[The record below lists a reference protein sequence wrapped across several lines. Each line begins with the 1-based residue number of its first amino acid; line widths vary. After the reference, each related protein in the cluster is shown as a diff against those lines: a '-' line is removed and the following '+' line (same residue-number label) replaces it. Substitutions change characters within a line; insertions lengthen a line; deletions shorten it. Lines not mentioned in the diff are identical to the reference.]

1 MEIIKND
8 EAADKNLKSELD
20 QLVGGINIKEKTESF
35 GAIDQF
41 FEKLNSLPE
50 EQKNLALQHALGKS
64 SLTID
69 GSKKKLSSLAKLF
82 DKAVDQEN
90 GTWKIRL
97 KEGVSLRESSTSDV
111 VNPETSNSWAQ
122 DTTETS
128 GGSDSTSKNYVEIAS
143 ANNPK
148 AVASK
153 TPAGAGEKA
162 DEAVQAVDGTQEANT
177 GAGEKAD
184 EAVQAVDGTQ
194 EANTGASKAPAGA
207 NGEKPT
213 NYVEIAS
220 ANDPEAMASKTPAGA
235 GEKKDEAA
243 QTTPATEEEPDD
255 ADLEGLS
262 AEEQELVSSL
272 LNEKNSP
279 LAYLIQKSSNFAKI
293 QAQKGYGADAD
304 TLLEIR
310 EDKILWNQTRR
321 ALSGLLDWIGSDLSS
336 VEFASLTPESVL
348 SMGFISQDMKE
359 KIEASGPESVK
370 SLWNDEA
377 YERKS
382 PYTNNFALKK
392 KENADSDQQ
401 VVDGKADD
409 SSLTPEDASVDTTKE
424 HLETNANHPYELG
437 RRFIDGIHHE
447 VVRLPSF
454 EQLPKD
460 KDGEYKRPAS
470 PKKIYR
476 VDVPGKAFHCFDNGK
491 CQDLKTEEMADTKDV
506 VANVAKLQEQL
517 PTKKA
522 NLIKAFEL
530 QEMDGGYYTRE
541 GDASLYTIDEVGTLY
556 AAGPHW
562 VQKFLWGKADHWEV
576 AKVEDL
582 PSREFLKTATIRTLG
597 LQQTDENCY
606 GKEWWSGAFAFDKQG
621 KLCYAGID
629 RGRMVFE
636 GLDALGHSTQEP
648 AKDAV
653 KDSLQMLYSP
663 LWVPQPVENQVQI
676 PFKPQVTTPQEPWAA
691 WDSADLEKPWKEVA
705 ELPEEVKYIEV

>member
-20 QLVGGINIKEKTESF
+20 QLVGGINIKEKNESF

-41 FEKLNSLPE
+41 FEKLNGLPE

-69 GSKKKLSSLAKLF
+69 GTKKKLSSLAKLF

-90 GTWKIRL
+90 GTWKIKL
-97 KEGVSLRESSTSDV
+97 KEGVSLRESSPSDV
-111 VNPETSNSWAQ
+111 ANPETSNSWAQ

-128 GGSDSTSKNYVEIAS
+128 GGSDST
-143 ANNPK
+143 PK
-148 AVASK
+148 
-153 TPAGAGEKA
+153 
-162 DEAVQAVDGTQEANT
+162 
-177 GAGEKAD
+177 
-184 EAVQAVDGTQ
+184 
-194 EANTGASKAPAGA
+194 
-207 NGEKPT
+207 

-220 ANDPEAMASKTPAGA
+220 ANDPEAMVSKTPAGA
-235 GEKKDEAA
+235 GEKKDEAV
-243 QTTPATEEEPDD
+243 QTTPATEEEQDD

-336 VEFASLTPESVL
+336 VELASLTPESVL

-401 VVDGKADD
+401 IVNEKTDD
-409 SSLTPEDASVDTTKE
+409 SSLTPEDASVDPTKE
-424 HLETNANHPYELG
+424 YRETNANHPYELG
-437 RRFIDGIHHE
+437 RRFIDGIYHE
-447 VVRLPSF
+447 VFRLPSF

-506 VANVAKLQEQL
+506 IAKVAKLQEQL
-517 PTKKA
+517 PMKKA

-530 QEMDGGYYTRE
+530 QEMDGGYYARE

-562 VQKFLWGKADHWEV
+562 VQKFLWGKADHWEA

-636 GLDALGHSTQEP
+636 GLDTLGHSVQEP
-648 AKDAV
+648 AKDVV
-653 KDSLQMLYSP
+653 KDSLQMLYTP

-676 PFKPQVTTPQEPWAA
+676 PFKPQVMTVQEPWAA

>member
-69 GSKKKLSSLAKLF
+69 GSKKRLSSLAKLF

-90 GTWKIRL
+90 GTWKIKL
-97 KEGVSLRESSTSDV
+97 KEGVSLRESSSSDV

-122 DTTETS
+122 DTTEAS
-128 GGSDSTSKNYVEIAS
+128 GGSDST
-143 ANNPK
+143 PK
-148 AVASK
+148 
-153 TPAGAGEKA
+153 
-162 DEAVQAVDGTQEANT
+162 
-177 GAGEKAD
+177 
-184 EAVQAVDGTQ
+184 
-194 EANTGASKAPAGA
+194 
-207 NGEKPT
+207 

-235 GEKKDEAA
+235 GEKKDEAV

-336 VEFASLTPESVL
+336 LELASLTPESVL
-348 SMGFISQDMKE
+348 SIGFISQDMKE
-359 KIEASGPESVK
+359 RIEASGPESVK

-401 VVDGKADD
+401 VVDGKTDVVDEA
-409 SSLTPEDASVDTTKE
+409 LQQTQPGVKNEDGEKSAES
-424 HLETNANHPYELG
+424 TNELK
-437 RRFIDGIHHE
+437 RWLVDGIPHE
-447 VVRLPSF
+447 IVKVSSF
-454 EQLPKD
+454 DQLPKD
-460 KDGEYKRPAS
+460 ENWAYKWSAS
-470 PKKIYR
+470 PKKLYK
-476 VDVPGKAFHCFDNGK
+476 VAVAGKIFHCFDNGK
-491 CQDLKTEEMADTKDV
+491 CQDMKTEEMADTKDV
-506 VANVAKLQEQL
+506 VAKVAKLQEQL

-562 VQKFLWGKADHWEV
+562 VQKFLWGKADHWEA

-636 GLDALGHSTQEP
+636 GLETLGHSVQEP

>member
-1 MEIIKND
+1 MRSVEIIKND

-20 QLVGGINIKEKTESF
+20 QLVGGINIKEKNESF

-90 GTWKIRL
+90 GTWKIKL
-97 KEGVSLRESSTSDV
+97 KEGVSLRDSSSSDV

-128 GGSDSTSKNYVEIAS
+128 GGSDSTPKNYVEVAS
-143 ANNPK
+143 ANDPE
-148 AVASK
+148 AAASK

-162 DEAVQAVDGTQEANT
+162 DEAVQAVDGTQGANT
-177 GAGEKAD
+177 GAGKA
-184 EAVQAVDGTQ
+184 
-194 EANTGASKAPAGA
+194 SAGA
-207 NGEKPT
+207 NGENPT
-213 NYVEIAS
+213 NYVEITS
-220 ANDPEAMASKTPAGA
+220 ANTPEAVASKTPAGA
-235 GEKKDEAA
+235 GEKKDEAV

-392 KENADSDQQ
+392 KENADSDQH
-401 VVDGKADD
+401 VVDEKTDD

-424 HLETNANHPYELG
+424 HRETNANHPYELG
-437 RRFIDGIHHE
+437 RRFIDGILHE

-460 KDGEYKRPAS
+460 KDGEYKRSAS

-506 VANVAKLQEQL
+506 VAKVAKLQEQL

-562 VQKFLWGKADHWEV
+562 VQKFLWGKADHWEA

-636 GLDALGHSTQEP
+636 GLDTLGHSTQEP
-648 AKDAV
+648 PKDAV

-676 PFKPQVTTPQEPWAA
+676 PFKPQVTTTQEPWAA

>member
-69 GSKKKLSSLAKLF
+69 GTKKKLSSLAKLF

-90 GTWKIRL
+90 GTWKIKL
-97 KEGVSLRESSTSDV
+97 KEGVFLRDSSSSDV

-128 GGSDSTSKNYVEIAS
+128 GGSDSTPKNYVEIAS
-143 ANNPK
+143 ANNP
-148 AVASK
+148 
-153 TPAGAGEKA
+153 
-162 DEAVQAVDGTQEANT
+162 EAV
-177 GAGEKAD
+177 
-184 EAVQAVDGTQ
+184 
-194 EANTGASKAPAGA
+194 
-207 NGEKPT
+207 
-213 NYVEIAS
+213 
-220 ANDPEAMASKTPAGA
+220 ASKTPAGA
-235 GEKKDEAA
+235 GEKKDEAV
-243 QTTPATEEEPDD
+243 QTTPATEEEQDD

-359 KIEASGPESVK
+359 RIEASGPESVK

-409 SSLTPEDASVDTTKE
+409 SSLTPEDASVDPTKE
-424 HLETNANHPYELG
+424 HLETNADHPYELG
-437 RRFIDGIHHE
+437 RRFIDGIYHE

-506 VANVAKLQEQL
+506 VAKVAKLQEQL
-517 PTKKA
+517 PMKKA

-530 QEMDGGYYTRE
+530 QEMDGGYYARE

-562 VQKFLWGKADHWEV
+562 VQKFLWGKADHWEA

-636 GLDALGHSTQEP
+636 GLDTLGHSTQEP
-648 AKDAV
+648 SKDAV

-691 WDSADLEKPWKEVA
+691 WDSADLEKSWKEVA

>member
-20 QLVGGINIKEKTESF
+20 QLVGGINIKEKNESF

-90 GTWKIRL
+90 GTWKIKL
-97 KEGVSLRESSTSDV
+97 KEGVSLRESSSSDV
-111 VNPETSNSWAQ
+111 ANPETSNSWAQ

-128 GGSDSTSKNYVEIAS
+128 GGSASSPQNYVEIAS
-143 ANNPK
+143 ANDPE
-148 AVASK
+148 AAASK

-177 GAGEKAD
+177 GAG
-184 EAVQAVDGTQ
+184 
-194 EANTGASKAPAGA
+194 KAPAGA

-235 GEKKDEAA
+235 GEKKDEAV
-243 QTTPATEEEPDD
+243 QTTPATEEEQDD

-392 KENADSDQQ
+392 KENADT
-401 VVDGKADD
+401 D
-409 SSLTPEDASVDTTKE
+409 SENSQTNEDKKNSGEKPTEPTSGEVLD
-424 HLETNANHPYELG
+424 
-437 RRFIDGIHHE
+437 IDGISHE
-447 VVRLPSF
+447 VVRLSSF
-454 EQLPKD
+454 DQLPKD

-506 VANVAKLQEQL
+506 VAKVAKLQEQL

-562 VQKFLWGKADHWEV
+562 VQKFLWGKADHWET

-636 GLDALGHSTQEP
+636 GLDTLGHSTQEP
-648 AKDAV
+648 PKDAV

-676 PFKPQVTTPQEPWAA
+676 PFKPQVMTVQEPWAA

>member
-1 MEIIKND
+1 MRSVEIIKND

-20 QLVGGINIKEKTESF
+20 HLVGGINIKEKNESF

-90 GTWKIRL
+90 GTWKIKL
-97 KEGVSLRESSTSDV
+97 KEGVSLRDSSSSDV

-128 GGSDSTSKNYVEIAS
+128 GGSDSTPKNYVEIAS
-143 ANNPK
+143 ADTPE

-153 TPAGAGEKA
+153 TPAGAGEKK

-177 GAGEKAD
+177 GAG
-184 EAVQAVDGTQ
+184 
-194 EANTGASKAPAGA
+194 KAPAGA

-220 ANDPEAMASKTPAGA
+220 ANDPEAAAVKTPAGA
-235 GEKKDEAA
+235 SEKKDEAV
-243 QTTPATEEEPDD
+243 QTTPATEEESDD

-392 KENADSDQQ
+392 KENADT
-401 VVDGKADD
+401 D
-409 SSLTPEDASVDTTKE
+409 SENSQTNEDKKNSGEKPTEPTSGEVLD
-424 HLETNANHPYELG
+424 
-437 RRFIDGIHHE
+437 IDGISHE
-447 VVRLPSF
+447 VVRLSSF
-454 EQLPKD
+454 DQLPKD

-506 VANVAKLQEQL
+506 VAKVAKLQEQL

-530 QEMDGGYYTRE
+530 QEMDGGYYARE

-562 VQKFLWGKADHWEV
+562 VQKFLWGKADHWESV
-576 AKVEDL
+576 KVEDL

-636 GLDALGHSTQEP
+636 GLETLGHSTQEP

-653 KDSLQMLYSP
+653 KDSLQILYTP
-663 LWVPQPVENQVQI
+663 LWVPQPAENQVQI
-676 PFKPQVTTPQEPWAA
+676 PFKLQVTTTQEPWAA

>member
-20 QLVGGINIKEKTESF
+20 QLVGGINIKEKNESF

-90 GTWKIRL
+90 GTWKIKL
-97 KEGVSLRESSTSDV
+97 KEGVSLRDSSSSAV

-128 GGSDSTSKNYVEIAS
+128 GGSDSTPKNYVEVAS
-143 ANNPK
+143 ANDPE
-148 AVASK
+148 AAASK
-153 TPAGAGEKA
+153 TPAGAGGKA
-162 DEAVQAVDGTQEANT
+162 DEAVQAVDGTQGANT
-177 GAGEKAD
+177 GAGKA
-184 EAVQAVDGTQ
+184 
-194 EANTGASKAPAGA
+194 SAGA
-207 NGEKPT
+207 NGENPT

-220 ANDPEAMASKTPAGA
+220 ANDPEAVTSKTPAGA
-235 GEKKDEAA
+235 GEKKDEAV

-336 VEFASLTPESVL
+336 VEFSSLTPETVL

-359 KIEASGPESVK
+359 RIETSGPESVK

-392 KENADSDQQ
+392 KENADT
-401 VVDGKADD
+401 D
-409 SSLTPEDASVDTTKE
+409 SENSQTNEDKKNSGERPAEPTSGEVLD
-424 HLETNANHPYELG
+424 
-437 RRFIDGIHHE
+437 IDGISHE
-447 VVRLPSF
+447 VVRLSSF

-460 KDGEYKRPAS
+460 NDGEYKRPAS

-506 VANVAKLQEQL
+506 VAKVAKLQEQL
-517 PTKKA
+517 PMKKA

-530 QEMDGGYYTRE
+530 QEMDGGYYARE
-541 GDASLYTIDEVGTLY
+541 GDVSLYMIDEVGTLY

-562 VQKFLWGKADHWEV
+562 VQKFLWGKADHWESV
-576 AKVEDL
+576 KVEDL

-636 GLDALGHSTQEP
+636 GLETLGHSTQEP

-653 KDSLQMLYSP
+653 KDPLQMLYTP

-676 PFKPQVTTPQEPWAA
+676 PFKLQVTTTQEPWAA

>member
-20 QLVGGINIKEKTESF
+20 QLVGGINIKEKNESF

-69 GSKKKLSSLAKLF
+69 GTKKKLSSLAKLF

-90 GTWKIRL
+90 GTWKIKL
-97 KEGVSLRESSTSDV
+97 KEGVSLRESSSSDV
-111 VNPETSNSWAQ
+111 ANPETSNSWAQ
-122 DTTETS
+122 DTTEAS
-128 GGSDSTSKNYVEIAS
+128 GGSDSTPKNYVEIAS
-143 ANNPK
+143 ANNPE

-177 GAGEKAD
+177 GAGKP
-184 EAVQAVDGTQ
+184 
-194 EANTGASKAPAGA
+194 PAGA

-235 GEKKDEAA
+235 GEKKDEAV
-243 QTTPATEEEPDD
+243 QTTPATEEEQDD

-359 KIEASGPESVK
+359 RIEASGPESVK

-409 SSLTPEDASVDTTKE
+409 SSLTPEDASVDPTKE
-424 HLETNANHPYELG
+424 YRETNANHPYELG
-437 RRFIDGIHHE
+437 RRFIDGIYHE

-470 PKKIYR
+470 PKKVYR

-506 VANVAKLQEQL
+506 IAKVAKLQEQL

-541 GDASLYTIDEVGTLY
+541 GDASLYTIDEEGTLY

-562 VQKFLWGKADHWEV
+562 VQKFLWGKADHWEA

-636 GLDALGHSTQEP
+636 GLETLGHSVQEP

-653 KDSLQMLYSP
+653 KDSLQMLYTP

-676 PFKPQVTTPQEPWAA
+676 PFKPQVMTVQEPWAA

>member
-8 EAADKNLKSELD
+8 EVADKNLKSELD

-90 GTWKIRL
+90 GTWKIKL
-97 KEGVSLRESSTSDV
+97 KEGVSLRDSSSSDV

-128 GGSDSTSKNYVEIAS
+128 GGSDPTPKNYVEIAS
-143 ANNPK
+143 ANNPDD
-148 AVASK
+148 VTSK
-153 TPAGAGEKA
+153 TPAGAGEKS

-177 GAGEKAD
+177 GAGK
-184 EAVQAVDGTQ
+184 V
-194 EANTGASKAPAGA
+194 PAGA
-207 NGEKPT
+207 NGEKPA
-213 NYVEIAS
+213 NYLEIAS

-235 GEKKDEAA
+235 GEKKDEAV

-336 VEFASLTPESVL
+336 LELASLTPESVL

-401 VVDGKADD
+401 VVDKKTDD
-409 SSLTPEDASVDTTKE
+409 SSLTPEDASVDPTKE
-424 HLETNANHPYELG
+424 YRETNANHPYELG
-437 RRFIDGIHHE
+437 RRFIDGIYHE

-506 VANVAKLQEQL
+506 VAKVAKLQEQL

-530 QEMDGGYYTRE
+530 QEMDGGYYARE
-541 GDASLYTIDEVGTLY
+541 GDASLYTIDEEGTLY

-562 VQKFLWGKADHWEV
+562 VQKFLWGKADHWEA

-636 GLDALGHSTQEP
+636 GLDTLGHSVQEP

-653 KDSLQMLYSP
+653 KDSLQMLYTP
-663 LWVPQPVENQVQI
+663 LWIPQPVENQVQI
-676 PFKPQVTTPQEPWAA
+676 PFKPQVMTTQEPWAA
-691 WDSADLEKPWKEVA
+691 WDSTDLEKPWKEVA

>member
-41 FEKLNSLPE
+41 FEKLNGLPE

-69 GSKKKLSSLAKLF
+69 GTKKKLSSLAKLF

-90 GTWKIRL
+90 GTWKIKL
-97 KEGVSLRESSTSDV
+97 KEGVSLRESSPSDV
-111 VNPETSNSWAQ
+111 ANPETSNSWAQ

-128 GGSDSTSKNYVEIAS
+128 GGSDSTPKNYVEIAS
-143 ANNPK
+143 ANNPETA
-148 AVASK
+148 AVK
-153 TPAGAGEKA
+153 TLA
-162 DEAVQAVDGTQEANT
+162 

-279 LAYLIQKSSNFAKI
+279 LAYLIQKS
-293 QAQKGYGADAD
+293 
-304 TLLEIR
+304 
-310 EDKILWNQTRR
+310 KILWNQTRR

-382 PYTNNFALKK
+382 PYTNNFALKR

-401 VVDGKADD
+401 VVDGKADVVD
-409 SSLTPEDASVDTTKE
+409 GASQKTQPEAKNVDGEKSAE
-424 HLETNANHPYELG
+424 STNELK
-437 RRFIDGIHHE
+437 RWLVDGIPHE
-447 VVRLPSF
+447 IVNVSSF
-454 EQLPKD
+454 DQLPKD
-460 KDGEYKRPAS
+460 ENWDYKWSVS
-470 PKKIYR
+470 PKKLYK
-476 VDVPGKAFHCFDNGK
+476 VAVAGKIFHCFDNGK
-491 CQDLKTEEMADTKDV
+491 CQDMKTEEMADTKDV
-506 VANVAKLQEQL
+506 VAKVAKLQEQL
-517 PTKKA
+517 PMKKA

-530 QEMDGGYYTRE
+530 QEMDGGYYARE

-562 VQKFLWGKADHWEV
+562 VQKFLWGKADHWEA

-636 GLDALGHSTQEP
+636 GLETLGHSVQEP

-691 WDSADLEKPWKEVA
+691 WDSADLEKSWKEVA

>member
-69 GSKKKLSSLAKLF
+69 GTKKKLSSLAKLF

-90 GTWKIRL
+90 GTWKIKL
-97 KEGVSLRESSTSDV
+97 KEGVSLRESSPSDV
-111 VNPETSNSWAQ
+111 ANPETSNSWAQ

-128 GGSDSTSKNYVEIAS
+128 GGSDSTPKNYVEIAS
-143 ANNPK
+143 ANNPE

-177 GAGEKAD
+177 GAG
-184 EAVQAVDGTQ
+184 
-194 EANTGASKAPAGA
+194 KAPAGA

-235 GEKKDEAA
+235 GEKKDEAV
-243 QTTPATEEEPDD
+243 QTTPATEEEQDD

-336 VEFASLTPESVL
+336 VEFASLTPETVL

-370 SLWNDEA
+370 SLWSDET

-392 KENADSDQQ
+392 KENTDSDQQ
-401 VVDGKADD
+401 VVDEKTDD
-409 SSLTPEDASVDTTKE
+409 SSLTPKDASVDPTKE

-437 RRFIDGIHHE
+437 RRFIDGIYHE

-506 VANVAKLQEQL
+506 VAKVAKLQEQL

-562 VQKFLWGKADHWEV
+562 VQKFLWGKADHWEAA

-629 RGRMVFE
+629 RGRLVFE
-636 GLDALGHSTQEP
+636 GLDTLGHSTQEP
-648 AKDAV
+648 PKDAV

-676 PFKPQVTTPQEPWAA
+676 PFKPQVMTVQEPWAA

>member
-20 QLVGGINIKEKTESF
+20 QLVGGINIKEKNESF

-69 GSKKKLSSLAKLF
+69 GTKKKLSSLAKLF

-90 GTWKIRL
+90 GTWKIKL
-97 KEGVSLRESSTSDV
+97 KEGVFLRDSSSSDV

-128 GGSDSTSKNYVEIAS
+128 GGSDSTPKNYVEIAS
-143 ANNPK
+143 ANNPE

-177 GAGEKAD
+177 GAG
-184 EAVQAVDGTQ
+184 
-194 EANTGASKAPAGA
+194 KAPAGA

-220 ANDPEAMASKTPAGA
+220 ANNPEAVASKPPAGA
-235 GEKKDEAA
+235 GEKKDEAV
-243 QTTPATEEEPDD
+243 QTTPATEEEQDD

-359 KIEASGPESVK
+359 RIEASGPESVK

-409 SSLTPEDASVDTTKE
+409 SSLTPEDASVDPTKE
-424 HLETNANHPYELG
+424 YRETNANHPYELG
-437 RRFIDGIHHE
+437 RRFIDGIYHE

-470 PKKIYR
+470 PKKVYR

-506 VANVAKLQEQL
+506 IAKVAKLQEQL

-562 VQKFLWGKADHWEV
+562 VQKFLWGKADHWEA

-636 GLDALGHSTQEP
+636 GLETLGHSVQEP

-653 KDSLQMLYSP
+653 KDSLQMLYTP
-663 LWVPQPVENQVQI
+663 LWIPQPVENQVQI
-676 PFKPQVTTPQEPWAA
+676 PFKPQVMTVQEPWAA

>member
-41 FEKLNSLPE
+41 FEKLNGLPE

-69 GSKKKLSSLAKLF
+69 GTKKKLSSLAKLF

-90 GTWKIRL
+90 GTWKIKL
-97 KEGVSLRESSTSDV
+97 KEGVSLRDSSSSDA

-122 DTTETS
+122 DTTEAS
-128 GGSDSTSKNYVEIAS
+128 GGSDSTPKNYVEIAS
-143 ANNPK
+143 ANNPE

-153 TPAGAGEKA
+153 TPA
-162 DEAVQAVDGTQEANT
+162 

-220 ANDPEAMASKTPAGA
+220 ANDPEAAASKTPAGA

-401 VVDGKADD
+401 VVNEKTDD
-409 SSLTPEDASVDTTKE
+409 SSLTPEDASVDPTKE
-424 HLETNANHPYELG
+424 YRETNANHPYELG
-437 RRFIDGIHHE
+437 RRFIDGIYHE

-506 VANVAKLQEQL
+506 VAKVAKLQEQL

-562 VQKFLWGKADHWEV
+562 VQKFLWGKADHWETV
-576 AKVEDL
+576 KVEDL

-653 KDSLQMLYSP
+653 KDSLQMLYTP

-676 PFKPQVTTPQEPWAA
+676 PFKPQVTTVQEPWAA

>member
-90 GTWKIRL
+90 GTWKIKL

-153 TPAGAGEKA
+153 TPA
-162 DEAVQAVDGTQEANT
+162 

>member
-1 MEIIKND
+1 M
-8 EAADKNLKSELD
+8 
-20 QLVGGINIKEKTESF
+20 
-35 GAIDQF
+35 
-41 FEKLNSLPE
+41 
-50 EQKNLALQHALGKS
+50 
-64 SLTID
+64 
-69 GSKKKLSSLAKLF
+69 AKLF

-90 GTWKIRL
+90 GTWKIKL
-97 KEGVSLRESSTSDV
+97 KEGVSLRESSSSDV
-111 VNPETSNSWAQ
+111 ANPETSNSWAQ
-122 DTTETS
+122 DSTETS
-128 GGSDSTSKNYVEIAS
+128 GGSDSTPKNYVEIVS
-143 ANNPK
+143 ANNPE

-177 GAGEKAD
+177 GAG
-184 EAVQAVDGTQ
+184 
-194 EANTGASKAPAGA
+194 KAPAGA

-235 GEKKDEAA
+235 GEKKDEAV

-336 VEFASLTPESVL
+336 LELASLTPESVL
-348 SMGFISQDMKE
+348 SIGFISQDMKE
-359 KIEASGPESVK
+359 RIDASGPESVK

-392 KENADSDQQ
+392 KENADT
-401 VVDGKADD
+401 D
-409 SSLTPEDASVDTTKE
+409 SENSQTNEDKKNSGEKPAEPTSGEVLD
-424 HLETNANHPYELG
+424 
-437 RRFIDGIHHE
+437 IDGISHE
-447 VVRLPSF
+447 VVRLSSF
-454 EQLPKD
+454 DQLPKD

-476 VDVPGKAFHCFDNGK
+476 VDVPGKAFHCFDNGR

-506 VANVAKLQEQL
+506 VAKVAKLQEQL
-517 PTKKA
+517 PMKKA

-562 VQKFLWGKADHWEV
+562 VQKFLWGKADHWEA

-636 GLDALGHSTQEP
+636 GLETLGHSVQEP

-653 KDSLQMLYSP
+653 KDSLQMLYTP

-691 WDSADLEKPWKEVA
+691 WDSSDLEKPWKEVA

>member
-20 QLVGGINIKEKTESF
+20 QLVGRINIKEKTESF

-90 GTWKIRL
+90 GTWKIKL
-97 KEGVSLRESSTSDV
+97 KEGVSLRDSSLSDV

-128 GGSDSTSKNYVEIAS
+128 GGSDSTPKNYVEIAS
-143 ANNPK
+143 ANDPETA
-148 AVASK
+148 AVK

-177 GAGEKAD
+177 GAG
-184 EAVQAVDGTQ
+184 
-194 EANTGASKAPAGA
+194 KAPAGA

-220 ANDPEAMASKTPAGA
+220 ANDPEAMASKTPAGV
-235 GEKKDEAA
+235 GEKKDEAV
-243 QTTPATEEEPDD
+243 QTTPATEEEQDD

-279 LAYLIQKSSNFAKI
+279 LAYLIQKSSNFVKI

-336 VEFASLTPESVL
+336 VELASLTPESVL

-359 KIEASGPESVK
+359 RIEASGPESVK
-370 SLWNDEA
+370 SLWNDET

-392 KENADSDQQ
+392 KENTDSDQQ
-401 VVDGKADD
+401 VVDEKTDD
-409 SSLTPEDASVDTTKE
+409 SSLTPEDASVDPTKE

-437 RRFIDGIHHE
+437 RRFIDGIYHE

-506 VANVAKLQEQL
+506 VAKVAKLQEQL

-530 QEMDGGYYTRE
+530 QEMDGGYYARE

-562 VQKFLWGKADHWEV
+562 VQKFLWGKADHWEA

-582 PSREFLKTATIRTLG
+582 SSREFLKTATIRTLE

-636 GLDALGHSTQEP
+636 GLDTLGHSTQEP
-648 AKDAV
+648 PKDAV
-653 KDSLQMLYSP
+653 KDSLQMLYTP

-676 PFKPQVTTPQEPWAA
+676 PFKPQVMTVQEPWAA

>member
-1 MEIIKND
+1 MRSVEIIKND

-20 QLVGGINIKEKTESF
+20 QLVGGINIKEKNESF

-69 GSKKKLSSLAKLF
+69 GSKKKLSSLAELF

-90 GTWKIRL
+90 GTWKIKL
-97 KEGVSLRESSTSDV
+97 KEGVSLRDSSSSDV

-128 GGSDSTSKNYVEIAS
+128 GGSDSTPKNYVEVAS
-143 ANNPK
+143 ADTPE

-153 TPAGAGEKA
+153 TPVGAGEKA
-162 DEAVQAVDGTQEANT
+162 DGAVQAAE
-177 GAGEKAD
+177 GA
-184 EAVQAVDGTQ
+184 QAVN
-194 EANTGASKAPAGA
+194 AGARKAPAGA
-207 NGEKPT
+207 NGENPT

-220 ANDPEAMASKTPAGA
+220 ANDPEATASKTPAGA
-235 GEKKDEAA
+235 GEKADEVV
-243 QTTPATEEEPDD
+243 QTTPAAEEEMDD

-401 VVDGKADD
+401 VVNEKTDD

-424 HLETNANHPYELG
+424 HRETNANHPYELG
-437 RRFIDGIHHE
+437 RRFIDGILHE

-460 KDGEYKRPAS
+460 NDGEYKRPAS

-506 VANVAKLQEQL
+506 VAKVAKLQEQL

-530 QEMDGGYYTRE
+530 QEMDGGYYARE

-562 VQKFLWGKADHWEV
+562 VQKFLWGKADHWEA

-636 GLDALGHSTQEP
+636 GLETLGHSTQEP

-653 KDSLQMLYSP
+653 KDSLQMLYTP

>member
-69 GSKKKLSSLAKLF
+69 GTKKKLSSLAKLF

-90 GTWKIRL
+90 GTWKIKL
-97 KEGVSLRESSTSDV
+97 KEGVFLRDSSSSDV

-128 GGSDSTSKNYVEIAS
+128 GGSDSTPKNYVEIAS
-143 ANNPK
+143 ANNPETA
-148 AVASK
+148 AVK

-177 GAGEKAD
+177 GAGKP
-184 EAVQAVDGTQ
+184 
-194 EANTGASKAPAGA
+194 PAGA
-207 NGEKPT
+207 NGEEPT

-235 GEKKDEAA
+235 GEKKDEAV
-243 QTTPATEEEPDD
+243 QTTPATEEEQDD

-359 KIEASGPESVK
+359 RIEASGPESVK

-409 SSLTPEDASVDTTKE
+409 SSLTPEDASVDPTKE
-424 HLETNANHPYELG
+424 HLETNADHPYELG
-437 RRFIDGIHHE
+437 RRFIDGIYHE

-506 VANVAKLQEQL
+506 VAKVAKLQEQL
-517 PTKKA
+517 PMKKA

-530 QEMDGGYYTRE
+530 QEMDGGYYARE

-562 VQKFLWGKADHWEV
+562 VQKFLWGKADHWEA

-636 GLDALGHSTQEP
+636 GLDTLGHSTQEP
-648 AKDAV
+648 SKDAV

-691 WDSADLEKPWKEVA
+691 WDSADLEKSWKEVA

>member
-69 GSKKKLSSLAKLF
+69 GTKKKLSSLAKLF

-90 GTWKIRL
+90 GTWKIKL
-97 KEGVSLRESSTSDV
+97 KEGVFLRDSSSSDV

-128 GGSDSTSKNYVEIAS
+128 GGSDSTPKNYVEIAS
-143 ANNPK
+143 ANNPETA
-148 AVASK
+148 AVK

-177 GAGEKAD
+177 GAGKP
-184 EAVQAVDGTQ
+184 
-194 EANTGASKAPAGA
+194 PAGA
-207 NGEKPT
+207 NGEKPI

-235 GEKKDEAA
+235 GEKKDEAV
-243 QTTPATEEEPDD
+243 QTTPATEEEQDD

-359 KIEASGPESVK
+359 RIEASGPESVK

-409 SSLTPEDASVDTTKE
+409 SSLTPEDASVDPTKE
-424 HLETNANHPYELG
+424 HLETNADHPYELG
-437 RRFIDGIHHE
+437 RRFIDGIYHE

-506 VANVAKLQEQL
+506 VAKVAKLQEQL
-517 PTKKA
+517 PMKKA

-530 QEMDGGYYTRE
+530 QEMDGGYYARE

-562 VQKFLWGKADHWEV
+562 VQKFLWGKADHWEA

-582 PSREFLKTATIRTLG
+582 PSREFLKTATIRTLE

-636 GLDALGHSTQEP
+636 GLDTLGHSTQEP
-648 AKDAV
+648 SKDAV

-691 WDSADLEKPWKEVA
+691 WDSADLEKSWKEVA

>member
-69 GSKKKLSSLAKLF
+69 GTKKKLSSLAKLF

-90 GTWKIRL
+90 GTWKIKL

-111 VNPETSNSWAQ
+111 ANPETSNSWAQ

-128 GGSDSTSKNYVEIAS
+128 GGSDSTPKNYVEIAS
-143 ANNPK
+143 ANNPE

-177 GAGEKAD
+177 GAGKP
-184 EAVQAVDGTQ
+184 
-194 EANTGASKAPAGA
+194 PAGA

-220 ANDPEAMASKTPAGA
+220 ANDPEAAASKTPAGA

-401 VVDGKADD
+401 VVNEKTDD
-409 SSLTPEDASVDTTKE
+409 SSLTPEDASVDPTKE
-424 HLETNANHPYELG
+424 YRETNANHPYELG
-437 RRFIDGIHHE
+437 RRFIDGIYHE

-506 VANVAKLQEQL
+506 VAKVAKLQEQL

-530 QEMDGGYYTRE
+530 QEMDGGYYARE

-562 VQKFLWGKADHWEV
+562 VQKFLWGKADHWETV
-576 AKVEDL
+576 KVEDL

-636 GLDALGHSTQEP
+636 GLDTLGHSTQEP
-648 AKDAV
+648 SKDAV

-691 WDSADLEKPWKEVA
+691 WDSSDLEKPWKEVA

>member
-41 FEKLNSLPE
+41 FEKLNGLPE

-69 GSKKKLSSLAKLF
+69 GTKKKLSLLAKLF

-90 GTWKIRL
+90 GTWKIKL
-97 KEGVSLRESSTSDV
+97 KEGVSLRDSSSSDA

-122 DTTETS
+122 DTTEAS
-128 GGSDSTSKNYVEIAS
+128 GGSDSTPKNYVEIAS
-143 ANNPK
+143 ANNPE

-153 TPAGAGEKA
+153 TPA
-162 DEAVQAVDGTQEANT
+162 

-220 ANDPEAMASKTPAGA
+220 ANDPEAAASKTPAGA

-409 SSLTPEDASVDTTKE
+409 SSLTPEDASVDPTKE
-424 HLETNANHPYELG
+424 YRETNANHPYELG
-437 RRFIDGIHHE
+437 RRFIDGIYHE

-506 VANVAKLQEQL
+506 VAKVAKLQEQL

-562 VQKFLWGKADHWEV
+562 VQKFLWGKADHWETV
-576 AKVEDL
+576 KVEDL

-653 KDSLQMLYSP
+653 KDSLQMLYTP

-676 PFKPQVTTPQEPWAA
+676 PFKPQVMTVQEPWAA

>member
-69 GSKKKLSSLAKLF
+69 GTKKKLSSLAKLF

-90 GTWKIRL
+90 GTWKIKL

-128 GGSDSTSKNYVEIAS
+128 GGSDSTPKNYVEIAS
-143 ANNPK
+143 ANNPE

-177 GAGEKAD
+177 GAGKP
-184 EAVQAVDGTQ
+184 
-194 EANTGASKAPAGA
+194 PAGA

-235 GEKKDEAA
+235 GEKKDEAV
-243 QTTPATEEEPDD
+243 QTTPATEEEQDD

-359 KIEASGPESVK
+359 RIEASGPESVK

-401 VVDGKADD
+401 VVDEKTDD
-409 SSLTPEDASVDTTKE
+409 SSLTAEDASVDTTKE

-437 RRFIDGIHHE
+437 RRFIDGIYHE

-506 VANVAKLQEQL
+506 VAKVAKLQEQL
-517 PTKKA
+517 PMKKA

-530 QEMDGGYYTRE
+530 QEMDGGYYARE
-541 GDASLYTIDEVGTLY
+541 GDASLYTIDEEGTLY

-562 VQKFLWGKADHWEV
+562 VQKFLWGKADHWEA

-636 GLDALGHSTQEP
+636 GLETLGHSVQEP
-648 AKDAV
+648 PKDAV
-653 KDSLQMLYSP
+653 KDSLQMLYTP
-663 LWVPQPVENQVQI
+663 LWIPQPVENQVQI
-676 PFKPQVTTPQEPWAA
+676 PFKPQVMTVQEPRAA

>member
-20 QLVGGINIKEKTESF
+20 QLVGGINIKEKNESF

-82 DKAVDQEN
+82 DKAVDQES
-90 GTWKIRL
+90 GTWKIKL
-97 KEGVSLRESSTSDV
+97 KEGVSLRDSSSSDV
-111 VNPETSNSWAQ
+111 VNPETSNSWVQ

-128 GGSDSTSKNYVEIAS
+128 GGSDSTPKNYVEIAS
-143 ANNPK
+143 ANDPET
-148 AVASK
+148 ATVK
-153 TPAGAGEKA
+153 TPAGAGEKK
-162 DEAVQAVDGTQEANT
+162 DEAVQAAE
-177 GAGEKAD
+177 GA
-184 EAVQAVDGTQ
+184 QAVN
-194 EANTGASKAPAGA
+194 AVASKAPAGA
-207 NGEKPT
+207 NGEKST

-220 ANDPEAMASKTPAGA
+220 ANDPEAAASKTPAGA

-401 VVDGKADD
+401 VVNEKTDD
-409 SSLTPEDASVDTTKE
+409 SSLTPEDVSVDPTKE
-424 HLETNANHPYELG
+424 YRETNANHPYELG
-437 RRFIDGIHHE
+437 RRFIDGIYHE

-476 VDVPGKAFHCFDNGK
+476 VDVPGKAFHCFDNGT

-506 VANVAKLQEQL
+506 VAKVAKLQEQL

-530 QEMDGGYYTRE
+530 QEMDGGYYARE
-541 GDASLYTIDEVGTLY
+541 GDASLYTIGEEGTLY

-562 VQKFLWGKADHWEV
+562 VQKFLWGKADHWESV
-576 AKVEDL
+576 KVEDL

-597 LQQTDENCY
+597 L
-606 GKEWWSGAFAFDKQG
+606 
-621 KLCYAGID
+621 
-629 RGRMVFE
+629 
-636 GLDALGHSTQEP
+636 
-648 AKDAV
+648 
-653 KDSLQMLYSP
+653 
-663 LWVPQPVENQVQI
+663 
-676 PFKPQVTTPQEPWAA
+676 
-691 WDSADLEKPWKEVA
+691 
-705 ELPEEVKYIEV
+705 

>member
-41 FEKLNSLPE
+41 FEKLNGLPE

-69 GSKKKLSSLAKLF
+69 GTKKKLSSLAKLF

-90 GTWKIRL
+90 GTWKIKL

-111 VNPETSNSWAQ
+111 ANPETSNSWAQ

-128 GGSDSTSKNYVEIAS
+128 GGSDSTPKNYVEIAS
-143 ANNPK
+143 ANNPE

-177 GAGEKAD
+177 GAG
-184 EAVQAVDGTQ
+184 
-194 EANTGASKAPAGA
+194 KAPAGA

-220 ANDPEAMASKTPAGA
+220 ANDPEAAASKTPAGA

-401 VVDGKADD
+401 VVNEKTDD
-409 SSLTPEDASVDTTKE
+409 SSLTPEDASVDPTKE
-424 HLETNANHPYELG
+424 YRETNANHPYELG
-437 RRFIDGIHHE
+437 RRFIDGIYHE

-506 VANVAKLQEQL
+506 VAKVAKLQEQL

-562 VQKFLWGKADHWEV
+562 VQKFLWGKADHWETV
-576 AKVEDL
+576 KVEDL

-636 GLDALGHSTQEP
+636 GLETLGRSVQEP

-653 KDSLQMLYSP
+653 KDSLQMLYTP

-691 WDSADLEKPWKEVA
+691 WDSSDLEKPWKEVA

>member
-20 QLVGGINIKEKTESF
+20 HLVGGINIKEKNESF

-41 FEKLNSLPE
+41 FEKLNGLPE

-90 GTWKIRL
+90 GTWKIKL
-97 KEGVSLRESSTSDV
+97 KEGVSLRESSSSDV

-122 DTTETS
+122 DTTEAS
-128 GGSDSTSKNYVEIAS
+128 GGSDSTPQNYVEIAS
-143 ANNPK
+143 ANDPE
-148 AVASK
+148 AAASK

-162 DEAVQAVDGTQEANT
+162 DEAVQAAEGAQAVNA
-177 GAGEKAD
+177 GAGK
-184 EAVQAVDGTQ
+184 V
-194 EANTGASKAPAGA
+194 PAGA

-235 GEKKDEAA
+235 SEKADETV
-243 QTTPATEEEPDD
+243 QTTPAAEEEMDD

-310 EDKILWNQTRR
+310 EDKTLWNQTRR

-370 SLWNDEA
+370 SLWSDET

-401 VVDGKADD
+401 VVDEKTDD
-409 SSLTPEDASVDTTKE
+409 SSLTPEDASVDPTKE
-424 HLETNANHPYELG
+424 YRETNANHPYELG
-437 RRFIDGIHHE
+437 RRFIDGIYHE

-506 VANVAKLQEQL
+506 VAKVAKLQEQL

-530 QEMDGGYYTRE
+530 QEMDGGYYARE
-541 GDASLYTIDEVGTLY
+541 GDASLYTIDEEGTLY

-562 VQKFLWGKADHWEV
+562 VQKFLWGMADHWEV

-636 GLDALGHSTQEP
+636 GLDALGYSTQEP

-676 PFKPQVTTPQEPWAA
+676 PFKPQVMTVQEPWAA